1 MARSSGFWKGFATG
15 AITGTGAVLLPQLVG
30 RAGASRIIRLEKSI
44 QVGRPVEE
52 VYAAW
57 TDWERLARV
66 TENIADIR
74 HHGNR
79 SHWRVK
85 LDGRQFEWD
94 AIVEQRIPNQA
105 IGWKS
110 VSGIRHTGRVTFSPI
125 GRDTLV
131 LVTMNYAPPSRVLR
145 PFLAP
150 LSGHMEGLI
159 EKVLRDF
166 KASVESRP
174 FGTQGTVRTGTER
187 IGPGRG
193 MSDLAKTGTPGDER
207 HDHSTSLA
215 EGAARASG
223 IKRGKGRPSDF
234 PSPPERKH

>member
-1 MARSSGFWKGFATG
+1 MARSGGFWKGFATG
-15 AITGTGAVLLPQLVG
+15 AIAGTGAVLLPQLVG

-44 QVGRPVEE
+44 QIGRPVEE

-57 TDWERLARV
+57 TDWERLPRA

-74 HHGNR
+74 KAGDR
-79 SHWRVK
+79 SYWRVQV
-85 LDGRQFEWD
+85 DGQQFEWE

-110 VSGIRHTGRVTFSPI
+110 VSGLKHTGRVTFSPI
-125 GRDTLV
+125 GPDTLV
-131 LVTMNYAPPSRVLR
+131 LITMNYAPPSRLLR

-150 LSGHMEGLI
+150 LAGHMEGLI

-174 FGTQGTVRTGTER
+174 FGVQGAVRSDSDKIGPGTAMTELPRTGTF
-187 IGPGRG
+187 
-193 MSDLAKTGTPGDER
+193 GDEPR
-207 HDHSTSLA
+207 RIETRRTGS
-215 EGAARASG
+215 GAPTGFPAPGEA
-223 IKRGKGRPSDF
+223 KR
-234 PSPPERKH
+234 